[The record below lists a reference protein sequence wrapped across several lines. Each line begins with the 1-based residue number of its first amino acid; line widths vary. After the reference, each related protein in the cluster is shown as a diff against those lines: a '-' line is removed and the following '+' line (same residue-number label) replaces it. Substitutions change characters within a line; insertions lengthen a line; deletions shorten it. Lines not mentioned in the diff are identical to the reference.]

1 MPCPSLFASSVRS
14 LIFAKKA
21 GDRCDL
27 RPEPWRDWEVSAKEN
42 QGRPV
47 GRRLFAPRF
56 EAAARWA
63 GRRRPA
69 PGLLKLDV
77 LDRKSVVKGKSVYVR
92 LDLGGGRT
100 IKNIQDAR
108 FTINT
113 TYNAN

>member
-1 MPCPSLFASSVRS
+1 MRISDWSSDVCSSDLSSVRS

-56 EAAARWA
+56 EAAARRSEE
-63 GRRRPA
+63 RRVGKACVSTCRSRWVPYHE
-69 PGLLKLDV
+69 K
-77 LDRKSVVKGKSVYVR
+77 KKYNMNNTNTHHVVYTLNSNN
-92 LDLGGGRT
+92 L
-100 IKNIQDAR
+100 
-108 FTINT
+108 
-113 TYNAN
+113 

>member
-1 MPCPSLFASSVRS
+1 MPCSSVFASSVRS
-14 LIFAKKA
+14 LIFEKKA

-69 PGLLKLDV
+69 PGLLQIAV
-77 LDRKSVVKGKSVYVR
+77 LPPDRVVVTELGVGGPDPLGVLTDRKSTRLKSSH
-92 LDLGGGRT
+92 
-100 IKNIQDAR
+100 
-108 FTINT
+108 
-113 TYNAN
+113 